1 MSYTFGLTHMS
12 AFVNATP
19 HAVTIAGVTF
29 PASGTP
35 LRLTNAPAPVIGT
48 LNLDSN
54 TKVDVVGEPKYIGLE
69 PDTLPDPLPKVLIV
83 SSLVGE
89 YLSKYP
95 QIFPGVTVVA
105 PDTSPGFVI
114 RDKAG
119 GITGTKRFVAYRL
132 NKDT

>member
-1 MSYTFGLTHMS
+1 MSK
-12 AFVNATP
+12 FVNATP
-19 HAVTIAGVTF
+19 HEITVAGVKF

-48 LNLDSN
+48 LQLDSD

-69 PDTLPDPLPKVLIV
+69 PDKLPDPLPKVIIV

-89 YLSKYP
+89 YLANHP
-95 QIFPGVTVVA
+95 EIFPGVTVVV

-119 GITGTKRFVAYRL
+119 GITGTKRLIGYRM
-132 NKDT
+132 NENT